1 MASCWSSRAYPVEN
15 HDKCI
20 IYLES
25 RKLYTQSHSTG
36 ERQYFNNLCGI
47 PVQSLCGGRFSYS
60 LRKSTNASKI
70 WMIWWTHV
78 SYHVISTRRHPEL
91 SSQTIKAAGW
101 KILGLIAGVRDVPWF
116 RTRKTAVYLWRLIN
130 CLHVLHLGGWGVG
143 GWFSRKSRSTEI

>member
-20 IYLES
+20 IYLENYIHNHIP
-25 RKLYTQSHSTG
+25 RVNDNTSTILAG
-36 ERQYFNNLCGI
+36 FLFIVFVEVGLRIACANQQMHLRHEWFNEPMWAIML
-47 PVQSLCGGRFSYS
+47 
-60 LRKSTNASKI
+60 
-70 WMIWWTHV
+70 
-78 SYHVISTRRHPEL
+78 ISTRRYPEL

-116 RTRKTAVYLWRLIN
+116 RTRTTAMYLWRLIN

-143 GWFSRKSRSTEI
+143 GGFSRKSRSTEI